1 MILHYVKWTTFF
13 FYYSTVLHISL
24 CTGTFLSITDLH
36 KDQITFPK
44 DLNNSYYISKIGR
57 YISPTFPLA
66 CLFLFLPLSWVK
78 NAISILMSI
87 FMVAF
92 INIVPQMYF
101 HILASFNLYLNK
113 WSIGV
118 FCHFFYLAVCLMY
131 EW

>member
-1 MILHYVKWTTFF
+1 MIFHYVKWTTFF

-24 CTGTFLSITDLH
+24 YTGTFLSITDLH

-44 DLNNSYYISKIGR
+44 DLNNSYYISKIER

-66 CLFLFLPLSWVK
+66 WLFLFLSLSWVK
-78 NAISILMSI
+78 NAISILISI
-87 FMVAF
+87 FLVAF

-113 WSIGV
+113 WSLYV